1 MSTGQPA
8 STLTVASRAGKL
20 TLLATILGSSVS
32 FLDSTVVNVALPTLQ
47 RDLDASL
54 SSVAWVVDAY
64 VLTLTA
70 FILLGGSYGD
80 LFGRRRAF
88 AIGLI
93 GFMAGSALCGLAPT
107 LLALDVARAIQ
118 GVGGAFLVPSSLAIL
133 TASFDPAER
142 GRVVGLWA
150 SLSGV
155 GGAIGPLVGGFLVD
169 SVSWRAIFYL
179 NIPIVAVALWLVA
192 SVVPESR
199 PPTRHARLDL
209 AGAFTATVMLATITF
224 ALIQGGVWGWSD
236 PRIVGSFTVG
246 AITAVTFLVVEH
258 RRRDPM
264 LPLTVFR
271 NRTFA
276 GANAA
281 TFAIY
286 FAISGALLFVV
297 LSLQQVR
304 GFSAFAAGLAVLPL
318 TVVLL
323 AGSPFAGRLA
333 DRVGPRIP
341 MTVGPIV
348 AGLGIGLLAATARH
362 GSYWVAIFP
371 GFLIFSVGIA
381 TTVSPLT
388 AAVLSALETSRA
400 GVASA
405 VNSAISRFAGL
416 VAVAILPGLTLV
428 AFTQGLE
435 RRIAD
440 IDIGPATRSAILAM
454 RDHQGGL
461 EVPPIRD
468 GLVHARLVG
477 AVHAS
482 FTDGFVWAMLVC
494 AALLIAGGLISWA
507 TVRLSPTTPA
517 NEAATT

>member
-1 MSTGQPA
+1 MSSPA
-8 STLTVASRAGKL
+8 TLTIGSRAGKL

-32 FLDSTVVNVALPTLQ
+32 FLDSTVVNVALPTIQ
-47 RDLDASL
+47 RELDASL

-64 VLTLTA
+64 VLTLTG

-88 AIGLI
+88 RIGLI
-93 GFMAGSALCGLAPT
+93 GFMAGSILCGLAPT
-107 LLALDVARAIQ
+107 LLTLDVARAIQ

-155 GGAIGPLVGGFLVD
+155 AGAIGPLVGGFLVD
-169 SVSWRAIFYL
+169 SVSWRAIFFL
-179 NIPIVAVALWLVA
+179 NIPLVAFALWLVSA
-192 SVVPESR
+192 FVPETQPHDSDA
-199 PPTRHARLDL
+199 HLDL
-209 AGAFTATVMLATITF
+209 LGAATATIMLAAITF
-224 ALIQGGVWGWSD
+224 GLIQGGSWGWSD
-236 PRIVGSFTVG
+236 PRIVTAFVVG
-246 AITAVTFLVVEH
+246 AIATASFLVIEH
-258 RRRDPM
+258 RRRHPM

-271 NRTFA
+271 NRTFS

-286 FAISGALLFVV
+286 FSISGALLFVV

-304 GFSAFAAGLAVLPL
+304 GLSAFQAGLAVLPL
-318 TVVLL
+318 TIVLL
-323 AGSPFAGRLA
+323 VGSPFAGRLA

-341 MTVGPIV
+341 MTIGPIV
-348 AGLGIGLLAATARH
+348 AGAGIALLAVGARSD
-362 GSYWVAIFP
+362 SYWVAVVP
-371 GFLIFSVGIA
+371 GMLVFSVGIA

-388 AAVLSALETSRA
+388 TAVLSALEASRA

-416 VAVAILPGLTLV
+416 VAVAILPGITLV
-428 AFTQGLE
+428 AFTRGLTH
-435 RRIAD
+435 RMAAL
-440 IDIGPATRSAILAM
+440 GVAPATRAAILAL
-454 RDHQGGL
+454 RDRQGGL
-461 EVPPIRD
+461 EVPGVQD
-468 GLVHARLVG
+468 AALHGQLVG

-482 FTDGFVWAMLVC
+482 FIDGFVWAMAACSVLLV
-494 AALLIAGGLISWA
+494 IGGLISW
-507 TVRLSPTTPA
+507 TTIRLGPGAVPT
-517 NEAATT
+517 NEAAAT